1 MSNLDNTIRLALAT
15 AAFAVLSLPHNAL
28 AQGRGHG
35 GDKHESKAAKAKR
48 GDDNRDDDR
57 RLTRSAAGTV
67 VQPLVVTPRAK
78 RVPPGHAK
86 RRVTT
91 PQAVL
96 VTRNV
101 LTSNGF
107 QVVQVVPRGQSQ
119 VIYYRRGNNGNG
131 RGLGPVQQIVI
142 IPNGQTVQ
150 FQSVPQTLLGTIL
163 NRLGMY

>member
-1 MSNLDNTIRLALAT
+1 MSKLDKTIRLALAT
-15 AAFAVLSLPHNAL
+15 AAFAVLSLPHDAL

-35 GDKHESKAAKAKR
+35 GEKHEAKAAKAAR
-48 GDDNRDDDR
+48 SDDNRDDDS

-67 VQPLVVTPRAK
+67 VQPLVVTPRR

-86 RRVTT
+86 KRVTT

-101 LTSNGF
+101 LTSNGY
-107 QVVQVVPRGQSQ
+107 QVVQVVPRGLTQ

-142 IPNGQTVQ
+142 VPSGQTVQ

>member
-1 MSNLDNTIRLALAT
+1 MSKLDKTIRLALAT
-15 AAFAVLSLPHNAL
+15 AAFAVLSLPHDAL

-35 GDKHESKAAKAKR
+35 GEKHEAKAAKAGR
-48 GDDNRDDDR
+48 SDDNRDDDS

-67 VQPLVVTPRAK
+67 VQPLVVKPRR

-86 RRVTT
+86 KRVTT

-101 LTSNGF
+101 LTSNGY
-107 QVVQVVPRGQSQ
+107 QVVQVVPRGLTQ

-142 IPNGQTVQ
+142 VPRGQTVQ